1 MTWKRALIG
10 IAAAVLLFA
19 CSSKKDESATATQ
32 PAAAAQPAQPAE
44 EAYSGPKA
52 CDLFP
57 AADAEKLLGGP
68 VQPSA
73 VHNTKPGICM
83 YEATTSKSVGGA
95 SLTLTVDPHA
105 TSAQEDIAW
114 RQLKEVRH
122 LQADQKNT
130 KSLPGIGDEAWST
143 GATKNGKVGVGSVVG
158 RVGNTQFMLD
168 SMSLD
173 YVVPAAGLQEEAKKV
188 ADKLK

>member
-1 MTWKRALIG
+1 MTWQRTLITLS
-10 IAAAVLLFA
+10 AAVLLFG
-19 CSSKKDESATATQ
+19 CSSKKNESATASQ
-32 PAAAAQPAQPAE
+32 PAPAAQSAQPAE

-83 YEATTSKSVGGA
+83 YEATNSKSVGGA
-95 SLTLTVDPHA
+95 TVTLTVDPQT
-105 TSAQEDIAW
+105 TSAQAEIAW

-130 KSLPGIGDEAWST
+130 KAVPGVGDEAWFT
-143 GATKNGKVGVGSVVG
+143 GAIKNGKVGIGSMVG

-168 SMSLD
+168 SMSLA
-173 YVVPAAGLQEEAKKV
+173 YVVPAGALQEEGKKV
-188 ADKLK
+188 AEKLK